1 MEAAQRVLHDMI
13 VSACA
18 PDGRSVPLDALRS
31 ILDEHGLQAIVQTVE
46 RDVHRTGSGTRR
58 ICKELHAQLLEVVTR
73 ARARDTVKPLYDM
86 YAQLLSAYLAA
97 AAATVQANFHGVLLL
112 EEVGRRWQTHRL
124 VTKWFTPVYR
134 GVDPGYSAQYLHKQ
148 AFLWQE
154 PFFATEDDAKV
165 WRAANVPPYL
175 TSVSMRA
182 FRTHFFDAVKSGIMD
197 TIQQLADGDRR
208 GELVD
213 RDTLRQATQMM
224 LVMGICQQPG
234 MGHMRDA
241 AAVEAAI
248 IANGAK
254 SNPEYVADFEDPFVA
269 RTLEFYGVLCTEWL
283 AAPVSA
289 YMRNVSEALEKE
301 DARCRAYVYAF
312 TRTRVLRECRTLL
325 LEDRVR
331 DIVGNADSGM
341 LAMLRASFCLEE
353 AVDAPSKAKEVR
365 VGMPCRACAW
375 GVCTR
380 CCLPMRRTWRS
391 CFTCS
396 RAAARRASPPWTRA
410 FTP

>member
-1 MEAAQRVLHDMI
+1 MEAAQALLHDMI
-13 VSACA
+13 VNACA
-18 PDGRSVPLDALRS
+18 PNGPSVPLDALRTV
-31 ILDEHGLQAIVQTVE
+31 LDEHGLQAIVQTVE

-58 ICKELHAQLLEVVTR
+58 ISMKLRAQLLEVVTR
-73 ARARDTVKPLYDM
+73 ARSRDTVKVLYDM
-86 YAQLLSAYLAA
+86 YAQQVLAYLKTAA
-97 AAATVQANFHGVLLL
+97 VAVQANFHGALLL
-112 EEVGRRWQTHRL
+112 EEVSRRWQTHRL

-134 GVDPGYSAQYLHKQ
+134 GVDPAYSAQFLHKQ

-154 PFFATEDDAKV
+154 PFFATDTEAGV

-182 FRTHFFDAVKSGIMD
+182 FRTHFFDAVKGGIMD

-234 MGHMRDA
+234 MSHMRDG

-248 IANGAK
+248 TANGTK

-269 RTLEFYGVLCTEWL
+269 RTLDFYGVLCTAWL
-283 AAPVSA
+283 AEPVSV
-289 YMRNVSEALEKE
+289 YLRNVRKALEKE

-312 TRTRVLRECRTLL
+312 TRTRVLRECRLLL

-331 DIVGNADSGM
+331 DIVGHADSGM

-353 AVDAPSKAKEVR
+353 AVDAASKPKEVR
-365 VGMPCRACAW
+365 ER
-375 GVCTR
+375 VC
-380 CCLPMRRTWRS
+380 
-391 CFTCS
+391 
-396 RAAARRASPPWTRA
+396 
-410 FTP
+410 